1 MHARHAAAFVAVA
14 QLLSS
19 PVVAAELPA
28 RVQLSLDEAL
38 LRAETASPLVRR
50 AHRARESVAA
60 LRVGAGVLFP
70 SNPAA
75 FVTVGRRSDASQ
87 SMPPSDGVEWGL
99 HLEQTVELAGQ
110 RGTRLAEVDR
120 AIQAA
125 VARERLARVETRARV
140 RAAYVGA
147 LIAEAQVE
155 SARRREALAERV
167 LASARAR
174 VQAGAASDVE
184 THLAEAEH
192 GRVSY
197 ERIEAELA
205 AVDGTAELRR
215 VLDLPPGTVVA
226 LTTALGQPTLPT
238 SPLDDLLTRAQLRR
252 EELRAL
258 EATRLQLDASVVR
271 LRREVVPSPTL
282 FLDVQRQQPGQTYV
296 GAGLGV
302 PLPLW
307 RRNQGE
313 LAQVRAERART
324 DEEIA
329 IAQHEIAAEVARL
342 HRTSLARRDEVSV
355 WTERIVPAANANV
368 ELVTQGWRVGKFDL
382 FRVVQVSREAGEARR
397 KELEVLGTL
406 WESSIELGRAVG
418 DL

>member
-1 MHARHAAAFVAVA
+1 MHAGHAAA
-14 QLLSS
+14 L
-19 PVVAAELPA
+19 VAAAYLCRSPNLAAQA
-28 RVQLSLDEAL
+28 RVQLSIDEAL
-38 LRAETASPLVRR
+38 SRADTASPLVRR
-50 AHRARESVAA
+50 AQRARETVAA
-60 LRVGAGVLFP
+60 MRVGAAALFP
-70 SNPAA
+70 SNPA
-75 FVTVGRRSDASQ
+75 VSVNVGRRSDRSL
-87 SMPPSDGVEWGL
+87 SMPPSEGVEWGI
-99 HLEQTVELAGQ
+99 HLEQTVEIAGQ

-125 VARERLARVETRARV
+125 VARERLARVEARARV

-155 SARRREALAERV
+155 SARHREALAERV
-167 LASARAR
+167 LTSARAR

-192 GRVSY
+192 GRVTY
-197 ERIEAELA
+197 DRIEAELS
-205 AVDGTAELRR
+205 AVDATAELRR
-215 VLDLPPGTVVA
+215 TLDLPSSTVVA
-226 LTTALGQPTLPT
+226 LTTALGQPALSS
-238 SPLDDLLTRAQLRR
+238 SPLDELLARAQLRR

-258 EATRLQLDASVVR
+258 DATRSQLDAALVR

-282 FLDVQRQQPGQTYV
+282 FLEVQRQQPGQTYV

-313 LAQVRAERART
+313 LAAVRAERGRT

-342 HRTSLARRDEVSV
+342 HRTSLARREEVAW
-355 WTERIVPAANANV
+355 WTDRIVPAANANV

-382 FRVVQVSREAGEARR
+382 FRVIQISREAGEARR

-406 WESSIELGRAVG
+406 WESTIELGRAVG
-418 DL
+418 EL